1 MTNTDPTR
9 DRFGVGYTLLFLA
22 AFAAFLAMFEF
33 EQFSTGFG
41 LALLAF
47 IALVL
52 FLLMRLPAD
61 FARHFWEGRWRY
73 AVSALLAPFLA
84 AGIVGLLLK
93 LGITPEWLHLQW
105 EKPRYLQEIRSALAG
120 ESLVYKSWYW
130 DASGFV
136 GTAQSE
142 RYIVYDESDAVS
154 GAEDPDGWDNCTDC
168 SRSVDHLEGHFY
180 LVTEWYNVN

>member
-1 MTNTDPTR
+1 MTNIDPTR

-22 AFAAFLAMFEF
+22 AFAALLSMFEF

-41 LALLAF
+41 LALLVF

-61 FARHFWEGRWRY
+61 FASHFWERRWRH
-73 AVSALLAPFLA
+73 AVSVLLAPFLA
-84 AGIVGLLLK
+84 TGIVGLLLK

-105 EKPRYLQEIRSALAG
+105 EKPGYLQEIRAAEAG
-120 ESLVYKSWYW
+120 EAPVYKSWYW
-130 DASGFV
+130 GGTGFV
-136 GTAQSE
+136 GTVQSE
-142 RYIVYDESDAVS
+142 RYIVYDESDAIAGSAEREGS
-154 GAEDPDGWDNCTDC
+154 GNCC
-168 SRSVDHLEGHFY
+168 SRDVDQIEGHFY